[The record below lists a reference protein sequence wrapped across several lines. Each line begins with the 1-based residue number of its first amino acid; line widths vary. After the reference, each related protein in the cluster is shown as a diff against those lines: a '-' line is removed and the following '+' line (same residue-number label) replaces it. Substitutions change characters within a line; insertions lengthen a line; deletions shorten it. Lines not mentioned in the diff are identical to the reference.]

1 MPKFLDDVKC
11 KNSIGVEIS
20 LSDTYQRAQDAYAQA
35 FKWRY
40 YGGFSIEVKQ
50 GQITSCNVN
59 SGEGPTGSGFV
70 VDTSGNLAGVIVSVN
85 DDGDNCEF
93 KVYGF
98 NNTTAYK
105 FADLTISL

>member
-11 KNSIGVEIS
+11 KNSIGAEIS
-20 LSDTYQRAQDAYAQA
+20 LSNTYQRAQDAYAQA

-40 YGGFSIEVKQ
+40 YGDYSMEVKQ
-50 GQITSCNVN
+50 WQITTYDVN
-59 SGEGPTGSGFV
+59 SGDGPTGSGFV
-70 VDTSGNLAGVIVSVN
+70 VDASGNLAGVIVFIN

-98 NNTTAYK
+98 NNITAYK
-105 FADLTISL
+105 FADLSIS